1 MDMMGKGKVKE
12 FIIDLNNE
20 DFDYQHNGNAN
31 IEFDE
36 ESMLVS
42 QKILNGLTLED
53 VWKMEYGKWFNSY
66 QTNAYRK
73 LLVILVGINHHHQT
87 LVIGCALLVDESVNT
102 YT

>member
-42 QKILNGLTLED
+42 
-53 VWKMEYGKWFNSY
+53 
-66 QTNAYRK
+66 
-73 LLVILVGINHHHQT
+73 
-87 LVIGCALLVDESVNT
+87 
-102 YT
+102 